1 MDVKTM
7 TDELEL
13 EHKIELS
20 VGLKID
26 KEVYEHVDELLE
38 KMIMKDVEF
47 VREAFE
53 SSSSKKL
60 QLVGAKM
67 ESHLL
72 DIIIAV
78 KAKRKDI
85 LRAFEKN
92 QQDIM
97 DVESKLKDAYV
108 RKNISPRVYT
118 RDQLPY
124 ITQIPEERA
133 KEVEAELAKE
143 KLQWTKIV

>member
-1 MDVKTM
+1 MELKDM

-53 SSSSKKL
+53 DSSSKKL

-72 DIIIAV
+72 DILIAV

-85 LRAFEKN
+85 MKAFQKN
-92 QQDIM
+92 QEDIM
-97 DVESKLKDAYV
+97 NVESKLKDAYV
-108 RKNISPRVYT
+108 SKSISPRVYT
-118 RDQLPY
+118 RDQIPY

-133 KEVEAELAKE
+133 KEVEAELAKD
-143 KLQWTKIV
+143 KVQ

>member
-143 KLQWTKIV
+143 KLQ

>member
-1 MDVKTM
+1 MELKNM

-53 SSSSKKL
+53 DSSSKKL

-72 DIIIAV
+72 DILIAV

-85 LRAFEKN
+85 MKAFQKN
-92 QQDIM
+92 QEDIM
-97 DVESKLKDAYV
+97 NVESKLKDAYV
-108 RKNISPRVYT
+108 SKSISPRVYT
-118 RDQLPY
+118 RDQIPY

-133 KEVEAELAKE
+133 KEVEAELAKD
-143 KLQWTKIV
+143 KVQ

>member
-7 TDELEL
+7 TDELKL

-118 RDQLPY
+118 RDQIPY

>member
-72 DIIIAV
+72 DVIIAV

-85 LRAFEKN
+85 MKAFQKN
-92 QQDIM
+92 QEDIM
-97 DVESKLKDAYV
+97 NVESKLKDAYV
-108 RKNISPRVYT
+108 RKSISPRVYT

>member
-1 MDVKTM
+1 MELKDM

-53 SSSSKKL
+53 GSSSKKL

-118 RDQLPY
+118 RDQIPY

-133 KEVEAELAKE
+133 KEVEAELAKD
-143 KLQWTKIV
+143 KVQ